1 MDVSGKSNQST
12 SRVQRH
18 RANAGLIRV
27 EVEVPTAEDAH
38 TVRRFAQARRRAAAS
53 TTVHEGM
60 VEPTAKAGEGLDRGG
75 GRPIRAKTY
84 ASVLHAMLRGALARI
99 GTGSG
104 HGGGGFG
111 RQAGAAAGRLE
122 VAAARDDVR
131 MGKRGD
137 TGEVLI
143 ADLVAGVA

>member
-1 MDVSGKSNQST
+1 VSARYSHMKMAIWAA
-12 SRVQRH
+12 V
-18 RANAGLIRV
+18 AAGLPAVCQAQQTQVPAITRV
-27 EVEVPTAEDAH
+27 DA
-38 TVRRFAQARRRAAAS
+38 TAAAHVS
-53 TTVHEGM
+53 TAV
-60 VEPTAKAGEGLDRGG
+60 PSNRG

-84 ASVLHAMLRGALARI
+84 ARVLHAMLRGALARI

-104 HGGGGFG
+104 HGGGGLG